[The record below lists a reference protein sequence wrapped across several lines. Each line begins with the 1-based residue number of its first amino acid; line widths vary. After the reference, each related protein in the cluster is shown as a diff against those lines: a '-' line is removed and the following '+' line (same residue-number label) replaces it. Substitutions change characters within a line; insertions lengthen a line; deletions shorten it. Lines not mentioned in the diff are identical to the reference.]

1 VHVTPQ
7 QQALRDLDRAYANW
21 FKGIARYPSPRKRG
35 RNDTFRFQG
44 REIETRSLNGN
55 WSEVRLPKIGW
66 VRFRDTR
73 PLRGRINNATISL
86 APNGWHIAFS
96 LAIPHEAPANI
107 APAVGI
113 DRGVANTLSLSTG
126 GHISVPASLADLER
140 RQRRAQ
146 RVLSRRRRGSKR
158 YAKARRRVA
167 ALSARRAR
175 IRRDWHH
182 RVSFDLSRR
191 FGTVVIE
198 DLNTRNM
205 TGSARGTLAE
215 PGTNVRQKAGLN
227 RSILNQGWH
236 LFETLLAY
244 KLEEQGGALV
254 KVPAHNTSR
263 TCFACGAV
271 DSRSRKNQANFV
283 CTACGHR
290 DHADI
295 NAAKV
300 ILRRNTAS
308 MLVEEGHRV
317 SVEART
323 IGEAKR

>member
-7 QQALRDLDRAYANW
+7 QQALRDLDRAYQNW

-44 REIETRSLNGN
+44 REIETRSLNGR

-73 PLRGRINNATISL
+73 PLRGKINNVTISL
-86 APNGWHIAFS
+86 ASNGWHIAFS
-96 LAIPHEAPANI
+96 LAIEHEALANI

-126 GHISVPASLADLER
+126 EHISVPASLADLER

-146 RVLSRRRRGSKR
+146 KVLSRRKRGSKR

-191 FGTVVIE
+191 FGVVVIE

-205 TGSARGTLAE
+205 TVERW
-215 PGTNVRQKAGLN
+215 PN
-227 RSILNQGWH
+227 RVAMSG
-236 LFETLLAY
+236 
-244 KLEEQGGALV
+244 
-254 KVPAHNTSR
+254 
-263 TCFACGAV
+263 
-271 DSRSRKNQANFV
+271 
-283 CTACGHR
+283 
-290 DHADI
+290 
-295 NAAKV
+295 
-300 ILRRNTAS
+300 RRPD
-308 MLVEEGHRV
+308 
-317 SVEART
+317 
-323 IGEAKR
+323 